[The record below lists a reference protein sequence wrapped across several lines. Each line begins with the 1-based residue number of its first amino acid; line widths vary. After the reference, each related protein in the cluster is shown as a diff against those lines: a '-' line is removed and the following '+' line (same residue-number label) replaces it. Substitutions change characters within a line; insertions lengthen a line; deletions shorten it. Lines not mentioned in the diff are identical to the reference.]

1 MRKTLLLTL
10 VLCVVAAFAYA
21 QTSAPAAAPPATTG
35 TSTTTSTTTTPT
47 GAATTTTTKTTGGK
61 HHKAPAAKKYK
72 GEVKSVDATA
82 QSFVVN
88 QATKTQPLEA
98 DITLK
103 VNAKTK
109 YYPKGKKFED
119 LKAGDNVWGTYK
131 NDGTDNWALSV
142 RWAKAPKAAAPPK
155 TTGK

>member
-1 MRKTLLLTL
+1 MRKILFLTL
-10 VLCVVAAFAYA
+10 VLCVAAAFAYA
-21 QTSAPAAAPPATTG
+21 QAPAAPPATTG
-35 TSTTTSTTTTPT
+35 TSTSTTTTTTPT

-61 HHKAPAAKKYK
+61 HHKAAAAKKYK
-72 GEVKSVDATA
+72 GDVKSVDATGM
-82 QSFVVN
+82 SFVVN
-88 QATKTQPLEA
+88 QAKKTQPLEA
-98 DITLK
+98 ELTLK

-109 YYPKGKKFED
+109 YSKGKTFAD

-142 RWAKAPKAAAPPK
+142 YWAKAPKAASPK

>member
-1 MRKTLLLTL
+1 MRKTLILTL
-10 VLCVVAAFAYA
+10 VLCLAAVFAYA
-21 QTSAPAAAPPATTG
+21 QTSAPAAPPATTG
-35 TSTTTSTTTTPT
+35 TSTTTSTTSSST
-47 GAATTTTTKTTGGK
+47 GAATTTTTKTTHK
-61 HHKAPAAKKYK
+61 HKAAAAKKYK
-72 GEVKSVDATA
+72 GDVKSVDATA

-88 QATKTQPLEA
+88 QAKKTQPLEA
-98 DITLK
+98 EITLK

-109 YYPKGKKFED
+109 YSKGHTFAD

-142 RWAKAPKAAAPPK
+142 YWAKAPKAPK